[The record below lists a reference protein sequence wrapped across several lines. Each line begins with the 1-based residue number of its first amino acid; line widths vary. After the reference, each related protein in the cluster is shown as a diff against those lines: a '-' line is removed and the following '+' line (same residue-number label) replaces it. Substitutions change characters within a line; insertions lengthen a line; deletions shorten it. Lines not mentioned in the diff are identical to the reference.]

1 MNVVAFYKDINFITE
16 YDSKRIR
23 QLVLIYAEQTCI
35 HRPKDFLRHDISI
48 LLLMYILVSAGE
60 DVRYYMKCL
69 RYNDWEFLSFSKAHS
84 ISYCT
89 RAVCGVISEADVGVD
104 VQDIISIESEMLTE
118 FASRK
123 EISLLEMDK
132 NRKINSVILF
142 TLKECFGKCLNVG
155 LNYLL
160 TEIELLDERSK
171 FVKYGL
177 QFETQIFENFVVSL
191 CSVKRIEFKYKII
204 TYDDLMN
211 FVSYL
216 LKM

>member
-1 MNVVAFYKDINFITE
+1 MNVVVIYKDINFITE
-16 YDSKRIR
+16 YDAKRIK

-48 LLLMYILVSAGE
+48 LLLMYILINARE
-60 DVRYYMKCL
+60 DVRYNMNCL
-69 RYNDWEFLSFSKAHS
+69 RYNDWEILSFSKAHS

-89 RAVCGVISEADVGVD
+89 RAVCSVISEAEVGVD
-104 VQDIISIESEMLTE
+104 VQDMMSIEPEIITE

-123 EISLLEMDK
+123 EISLLEMHK
-132 NRKINSVILF
+132 NPQINSVILF

-160 TEIELLDERSK
+160 TEIELFNERRK

-177 QFETQIFENFVVSL
+177 QFETQVFENFVVSL
-191 CSVKRIEFKYKII
+191 CSIKRIEFEYRII
-204 TYDDLMN
+204 TYDDLMK
-211 FVSYL
+211 FVDYL